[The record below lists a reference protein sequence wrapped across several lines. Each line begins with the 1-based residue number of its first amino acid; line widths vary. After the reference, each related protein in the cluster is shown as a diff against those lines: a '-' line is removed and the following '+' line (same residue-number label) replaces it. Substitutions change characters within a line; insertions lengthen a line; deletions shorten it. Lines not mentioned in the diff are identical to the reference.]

1 MQGQLAKGGKGG
13 AQKSGAGQPA
23 TEGEVQKVGMTND
36 EKREFIGE
44 IKVEMRDM
52 INSIAAHH
60 TEEQKKLTHEKIDE
74 FDKRNS

>member
-1 MQGQLAKGGKGG
+1 
-13 AQKSGAGQPA
+13 
-23 TEGEVQKVGMTND
+23 MTND